1 LWIDFCIFID
11 IKKPNKIDIMK
22 RSIQLLSVAAVIMLV
37 GTAFMPAVGPELEIG
52 AAIPEAQKK
61 MMDVSGKEVSLSD
74 VKEANG
80 LLVIFSCNTCPYVKL
95 SETRIKEVAA
105 LAKKN
110 KVGII
115 VINSNE
121 AQREAEDSF
130 DAMKKYATTQGYSF
144 SYVVDKNSQLANAF
158 GATKTPHCFLFDKKG
173 LVYRGAIDDNIKE
186 AADAKEH
193 YLTDAITAIAT
204 GKPVKTNST
213 KSIGC
218 SIKRLE
224 L

>member
-1 LWIDFCIFID
+1 M
-11 IKKPNKIDIMK
+11 KKT
-22 RSIQLLSVAAVIMLV
+22 IQLLTAAVITILLA
-37 GTAFMPAVGPELEIG
+37 TAFIPAVGPELEIG
-52 AAIPEAQKK
+52 AAIPKADAK

-74 VKEANG
+74 AKGENG

-95 SETRIKEVAA
+95 SETRIKEIAA

-110 KVGII
+110 KVGMI

-121 AQREAEDSF
+121 AQREEEDSF
-130 DAMKKYATTQGYSF
+130 DAMKKYAVAQGYDF
-144 SYVVDKNSQLANAF
+144 SYVVDKNSQVANAF

-193 YLTDAITAIAT
+193 YLKDAITAITT

-224 L
+224 P